1 MTELLSAF
9 NKQTKQRW
17 GVHEVLALI
26 FQDNKQRFLVAGS
39 EDDPR
44 AVYPLWVRAAH
55 GHSVNLDL
63 DDRDIAVR
71 WFTLVPRDQGP
82 LAPYKGRPCAAIE
95 DVPPRLYHRTVEDAA
110 FQILDGELTPGFGD
124 SGKIHNYFSSLP
136 LEEMTNQAGVRK
148 DLPIEIVFETTAVL
162 RYAYLFETASDG
174 VLCREKVPG
183 STILYIRNSAKD
195 EILYSRPVETPASD
209 TAAPMDDSSPTQVVA
224 VTQSASASTDL
235 AVIPEEPR
243 PRTATTHLEFPCP
256 KCQNSCRVGQFYCGT
271 CTEPLRDLAHSNV
284 RRTVQMARLRAVNEI
299 CARSGMAPS
308 NITVE
313 HIRGSQGS
321 DISQRGLLSLDAE
334 STQTAKK
341 QVKSALKLGFKS
353 VLDRFINDVGFA
365 LRSTERGLTQSAMRV
380 QDATAVLPNPGRSSE
395 QRTMGV
401 GAQGSMQY
409 NAGANATSTARFP
422 LPARRP
428 SGASQ
433 SKSDYV
439 SKLPLHGSVLA
450 WSSILLGRVCQPA
463 VRHWP
468 GEQDHLASLPL
479 HGTLRL
485 RLLRRPGSQHFSTC
499 PTLWTPIL
507 LLLSVLHQS
516 RRRTRD
522 VLSRSNQ
529 STASPTRPKAVGK
542 GGVVAQ
548 QLALAPRKR
557 RPKERATQP
566 MARTDAAVPRTG
578 EDAGTGTTPATAG
591 LSSDN
596 A

>member
-1 MTELLSAF
+1 
-9 NKQTKQRW
+9 
-17 GVHEVLALI
+17 
-26 FQDNKQRFLVAGS
+26 
-39 EDDPR
+39 
-44 AVYPLWVRAAH
+44 
-55 GHSVNLDL
+55 
-63 DDRDIAVR
+63 
-71 WFTLVPRDQGP
+71 
-82 LAPYKGRPCAAIE
+82 
-95 DVPPRLYHRTVEDAA
+95 
-110 FQILDGELTPGFGD
+110 
-124 SGKIHNYFSSLP
+124 
-136 LEEMTNQAGVRK
+136 
-148 DLPIEIVFETTAVL
+148 
-162 RYAYLFETASDG
+162 
-174 VLCREKVPG
+174 
-183 STILYIRNSAKD
+183 
-195 EILYSRPVETPASD
+195 
-209 TAAPMDDSSPTQVVA
+209 MDDTSPTQVVA
-224 VTQSASASTDL
+224 VTQGASASTDL
-235 AVIPEEPR
+235 AIIPEEPR

-256 KCQNSCRVGQFYCGT
+256 KCQNSCRVGQFYCGK

-380 QDATAVLPNPGRSSE
+380 QDCSATAVLPNPGRSSE

-409 NAGANATSTARFP
+409 NAGANATSTARF
-422 LPARRP
+422 LYLRADPAELLKANLITSP
-428 SGASQ
+428 NDPCMAVSWLGAAYS
-433 SKSDYV
+433 
-439 SKLPLHGSVLA
+439 
-450 WSSILLGRVCQPA
+450 LGEFA
-463 VRHWP
+463 N
-468 GEQDHLASLPL
+468 
-479 HGTLRL
+479 
-485 RLLRRPGSQHFSTC
+485 
-499 PTLWTPIL
+499 
-507 LLLSVLHQS
+507 LLSVTGQVNRIITFGQS
-516 RRRTRD
+516 TVAWDAAAPPFEKTGQSALQYLRHIVDADTATAERTAPKQQERTQH

-529 STASPTRPKAVGK
+529 STASPTRPKAAGK

-566 MARTDAAVPRTG
+566 TARTDAAVPRTG